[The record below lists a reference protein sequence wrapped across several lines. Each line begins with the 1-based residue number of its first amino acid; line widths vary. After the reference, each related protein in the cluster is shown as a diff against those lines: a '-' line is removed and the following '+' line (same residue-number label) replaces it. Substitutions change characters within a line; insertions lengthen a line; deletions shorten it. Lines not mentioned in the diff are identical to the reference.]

1 MILNSFAKCL
11 SKRDREALNSATRS
25 LIANPKTFLDNK
37 TFNEFQDWLYYNGG
51 GDRALSPLTLRVFSI
66 VADKLGPY
74 TTDTLYA
81 DNAPYLST
89 NTVAILFK
97 RVQDHSFLVNFS
109 DWSVVTEA
117 IKKDNAIFRL
127 ITPPSFDDID
137 LTPNEML
144 FNKYIDMFEFRGAV
158 KEKEN

>member
-1 MILNSFAKCL
+1 MG
-11 SKRDREALNSATRS
+11 
-25 LIANPKTFLDNK
+25 ANFIEIPIERVEVHFKSSGRIINLK
-37 TFNEFQDWLYYNGG
+37 PEF
-51 GDRALSPLTLRVFSI
+51 I
-66 VADKLGPY
+66 GPY

-81 DNAPYLST
+81 DNTPYLST

-117 IKKDNAIFRL
+117 IKKDNVIFRL
-127 ITPPSFDDID
+127 ITPPSFDNID

-144 FNKYIDMFEFRGAV
+144 FNKYIDIFEFRGAV

>member
-1 MILNSFAKCL
+1 MG
-11 SKRDREALNSATRS
+11 
-25 LIANPKTFLDNK
+25 ANFIEVPIERVEVHFKSSGRIINLK
-37 TFNEFQDWLYYNGG
+37 PEF
-51 GDRALSPLTLRVFSI
+51 I
-66 VADKLGPY
+66 MPY

-81 DNAPYLST
+81 DNTPYLLT

>member
-1 MILNSFAKCL
+1 M
-11 SKRDREALNSATRS
+11 
-25 LIANPKTFLDNK
+25 
-37 TFNEFQDWLYYNGG
+37 
-51 GDRALSPLTLRVFSI
+51 
-66 VADKLGPY
+66 
-74 TTDTLYA
+74 
-81 DNAPYLST
+81 
-89 NTVAILFK
+89 NT
-97 RVQDHSFLVNFS
+97 VNFS